1 MKCKVCG
8 KNAQSEYC
16 FLHKPKKQLQQRG
29 IKPSLSSKKGLS
41 VGKSIQKR
49 TSKQLSKEI
58 DKKIQAHK
66 MFEFFVDIWKKKK
79 HVCENCNKYLGEQ
92 PLSYMFDHLL
102 EKSKYPELKFEEE
115 NIMLVCLECHDE
127 KTRGFYSEKVMKLI
141 ESLKLKYLVKDR

>member
-16 FLHKPKKQLQQRG
+16 FLHKPKKQLTKRMD
-29 IKPSLSSKKGLS
+29 PTSKLG